1 MTMMA
6 VAGEGWTVFGFMSV
20 MDIVVVLA
28 LIAGAALGVWTGF
41 VWQVIRLFS
50 VVASLWVAWM
60 YHPVLADALSA
71 DLSEP
76 VRQIG
81 SAITV
86 FVGMLLLCYLI
97 SYLFR
102 DLVNALK
109 PQLPDRV
116 LGGVFGLVKT
126 ALLVGVVAFLVLRYA
141 GGDSEMRRQVESSR
155 SAGVMAVGAK
165 TFLYFLPDAVQG
177 DIAGGAELNSEK
189 ASGAFETG
197 A

>member
-1 MTMMA
+1 MMA

-20 MDIVVVLA
+20 IDIVVVLA

-41 VWQVIRLFS
+41 IWQVIRLFS
-50 VVASLWVAWM
+50 VVASLWVSWM
-60 YHPVLADALSA
+60 YHPILADALGA
-71 DLSEP
+71 NLSEP

-116 LGGVFGLVKT
+116 LGGVFGLVKA

-141 GGDSEMRRQVESSR
+141 GGDSEMRRHVEASR
-155 SAGVMAVGAK
+155 SAGAMAVGAR

-177 DIAGGAELNSEK
+177 DIAGGSEPGSER
-189 ASGAFETG
+189 ADGAFQAG

>member
-1 MTMMA
+1 MPIIA
-6 VAGEGWTVFGFMSV
+6 VVDEAWTVFGFVSV
-20 MDIVVVLA
+20 IDIVVVLA
-28 LIAGAALGVWTGF
+28 LIAGVALGFWTGF
-41 VWQVIRLFS
+41 IWQVIRLFS

-76 VRQIG
+76 TRQIG

-86 FVGMLLLCYLI
+86 FVGMLLVCYLI

-116 LGGVFGLVKT
+116 LGGVFGFFKA
-126 ALLVGVVAFLVLRYA
+126 ALLVGVIAFLVLRYSD
-141 GGDSEMRRQVESSR
+141 GDSEMRRQVEASQ
-155 SAGVMAVGAK
+155 SAGMMAVGAR
-165 TFLYFLPDAVQG
+165 TFLYFLPDKVQRDVVG
-177 DIAGGAELNSEK
+177 GSEISFHDGSDALGAGA
-189 ASGAFETG
+189 
-197 A
+197 